1 MCMFLFLCVFVY
13 VVCVLVCIWV
23 FMFVIICARTQKYS
37 DPSLYSE
44 NILHADFLTQSP
56 ITSFSVGARP
66 TVFGL
71 DCPALK
77 GSRKAAGGMALPGAR
92 KGWSGRVVGR
102 GGVVL
107 N

>member
-1 MCMFLFLCVFVY
+1 MCMFLFLCVFVC

-77 GSRKAAGGMALPGAR
+77 GSRKAAGGTAKRP
-92 KGWSGRVVGR
+92 KGLEWSGGGER
-102 GGVVL
+102 GGGVL